1 MVTGS
6 NCDCACSMSTKT
18 PRHILLLSWKI
29 AGKLCW
35 RSDLST
41 APVFVVPLALAVVL
55 AGELRQ
61 HPGGV
66 QGPGVA
72 LSPGAHDEPLAGG

>member
-1 MVTGS
+1 MFYVYQNTQTHFTAQLE
-6 NCDCACSMSTKT
+6 NC
-18 PRHILLLSWKI
+18 W
-29 AGKLCW
+29 KLCW

-72 LSPGAHDEPLAGG
+72 LSPGAHDEPLAGRNMKKVGIFE